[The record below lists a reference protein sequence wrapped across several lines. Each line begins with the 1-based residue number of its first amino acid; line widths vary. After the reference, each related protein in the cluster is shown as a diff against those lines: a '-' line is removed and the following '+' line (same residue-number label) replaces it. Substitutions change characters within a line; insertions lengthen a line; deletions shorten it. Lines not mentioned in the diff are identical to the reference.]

1 LVDVIKGPDEL
12 RVVAE
17 VPGVNKEDL
26 RLTADENLLTIE
38 SVTGQPRYHKTV
50 ELPETVDPKTAK
62 SIYKNGILE
71 VSFKLKSKSG
81 AGVPINIE

>member
-1 LVDVIKGPDEL
+1 
-12 RVVAE
+12 
-17 VPGVNKEDL
+17 
-26 RLTADENLLTIE
+26 
-38 SVTGQPRYHKTV
+38 V